1 MQALTAIEAKRR
13 TLRIILFIII
23 LATLPFYC
31 VGIFLWVSA
40 PQGQSVRTLAPST
53 NTLPPLTR
61 QATNTAP
68 GGVPTSLPGFVTSTF
83 SPLFPTPPQFFPPP
97 IIPPTRVIP
106 PTIPPLV
113 VTATSP
119 GLIIPTLAPTLTPVP
134 SNTPALPTDTPIPP
148 IDTPLP
154 PPTLGIFDT
163 DGDGI
168 LDNVD
173 ACPLDAAPGSPNG
186 CPLPTLTPT
195 DSFIPPTDNP
205 LEPTPIPP
213 GS

>member
-40 PQGQSVRTLAPST
+40 PQGQTVRTLPPST
-53 NTLPPLTR
+53 STLPPLTR
-61 QATNTAP
+61 QATNTQP
-68 GGVPTSLPGFVTSTF
+68 GGLPTALPGFVTSTF
-83 SPLFPTPPQFFPPP
+83 SPLFPTPPQFIPPTL
-97 IIPPTRVIP
+97 IIPPTRVIM
-106 PTIPPLV
+106 PTIPPLI

-119 GLIIPTLAPTLTPVP
+119 GLIIPTLAPTLTPIP
-134 SNTPALPTDTPIPP
+134 SNTPVLPTSTPIPP

-173 ACPLDAAPGSPNG
+173 ACPLDPAPGTLNG
-186 CPLPTLTPT
+186 CPPPSATPT
-195 DSFIPPTDNP
+195 PIVFPTINP

>member
-40 PQGQSVRTLAPST
+40 PQGQTVRTLAPST

-61 QATNTAP
+61 QATNTASI
-68 GGVPTSLPGFVTSTF
+68 GGPTSLPGFVTSTF
-83 SPLFPTPPQFFPPP
+83 SPLFPTPPQFIAPTI
-97 IIPPTRVIP
+97 IIPPTRIIA
-106 PTIPPLV
+106 TLPPLI
-113 VTATSP
+113 VTATQP
-119 GLIIPTLAPTLTPVP
+119 GLIIPTLAPTLTPIP
-134 SNTPALPTDTPIPP
+134 SNTPVLPTNTPIPP

-173 ACPLDAAPGSPNG
+173 VCPLDPAPGTLDG
-186 CPLPTLTPT
+186 CPPPTA
-195 DSFIPPTDNP
+195 PPTDNFILPTANP
-205 LEPTPIPP
+205 LEPSPIPP
-213 GS
+213 GP